1 MKIPIEF
8 LTGKKLRKQSAPV
21 IAALGIV
28 LILSGERLMP
38 AFHFIYLGAAF
49 ITWSVTNDITWR
61 GLKYM
66 SKGRIPA
73 VMMSYLT
80 CAYGIACI
88 VKANDPEFWRPTA
101 EWTWAVVLLM
111 GLFSSFET
119 VAVMLARYRAA
130 RDGAFHFKPG
140 GEELCVIFIQL
151 SVVIF
156 TMLLC
161 AGLNSESIPAVM
173 TADGVAML
181 VAVSLYAMGSFQKP
195 EIIIVKKS

>member
-1 MKIPIEF
+1 MKIPIVF

-21 IAALGIV
+21 IAVFGIV

-38 AFHFIYLGAAF
+38 SFHFIYLGAAF
-49 ITWSVTNDITWR
+49 IVWSVTNDVTWR

-66 SKGRIPA
+66 SKGRAPA
-73 VMMSYLT
+73 VMISYFS

-88 VKANDPEFWRPTA
+88 AKSADPDFWRPIA
-101 EWTWAVVLLM
+101 EWAWSVVLLM
-111 GLFSSFET
+111 GLFGIFET
-119 VAVMLARYRAA
+119 VAVMLARYRSA
-130 RDGAFHFKPG
+130 RDGAFHFKPR

-156 TMLLC
+156 TMILC
-161 AGLNSESIPAVM
+161 AGLNSESIPAAM
-173 TADGVAML
+173 TADGLAML